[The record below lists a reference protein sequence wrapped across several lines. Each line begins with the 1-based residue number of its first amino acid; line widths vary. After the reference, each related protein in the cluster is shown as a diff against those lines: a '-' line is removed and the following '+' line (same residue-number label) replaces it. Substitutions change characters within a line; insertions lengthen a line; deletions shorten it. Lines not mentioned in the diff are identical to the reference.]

1 MKNSFLILL
10 AISILA
16 GCSAKKENP
25 DTSNFETA
33 GQLLEAMKS
42 KNDSIWYQHFTFKQH
57 TVFFDT
63 AGQRTD
69 SALWYE
75 AVSYPYLFR
84 IDRDIERGNY
94 TIYRSDS
101 TYHILADTMYS
112 ATADPG
118 AHLVFKGGLYFISLD
133 ETKEKL
139 EKYGFDLQS
148 FRKDEFMDEPVYV
161 IGDEDNQF
169 WLHAEKYYCM
179 RRIYTNSQGNKV
191 DVVYEDFKPL
201 GDGWVEQKVTFYTA
215 GKKRME
221 EFYLGIEMRDTI
233 NVAAYSVKENFKWY
247 KGY

>member
-16 GCSAKKENP
+16 GCSGKKENP

-42 KNDSIWYQHFTFKQH
+42 ENDSTWYQHFTFKQH
-57 TVFFDT
+57 TEFFDT
-63 AGQRTD
+63 VGQSD

-75 AVSYPYLFR
+75 AVSFPYLFR

-101 TYHILADTMYS
+101 TYHILADTINS

-139 EKYGFDLQS
+139 EKYGLREIAGFANALY
-148 FRKDEFMDEPVYV
+148 RKLSIYHPRILATE
-161 IGDEDNQF
+161 IGPF
-169 WLHAEKYYCM
+169 
-179 RRIYTNSQGNKV
+179 TT
-191 DVVYEDFKPL
+191 
-201 GDGWVEQKVTFYTA
+201 VEVERMVRLI
-215 GKKRME
+215 KKR
-221 EFYLGIEMRDTI
+221 
-233 NVAAYSVKENFKWY
+233 K
-247 KGY
+247 